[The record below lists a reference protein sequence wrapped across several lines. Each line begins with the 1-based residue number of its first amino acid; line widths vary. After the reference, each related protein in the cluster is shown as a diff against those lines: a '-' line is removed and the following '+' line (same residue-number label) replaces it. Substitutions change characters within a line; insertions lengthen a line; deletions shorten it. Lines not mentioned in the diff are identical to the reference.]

1 MTDIIGV
8 FKIYQDGKLIAEKQ
22 NNITQNGRIL
32 AIKTL
37 LGAIP
42 SFGTSIGIGVGETA
56 NNVVSGLATNSRLDF
71 KVASAPVT
79 SSFLSPES
87 SYDGLVFKA
96 KIIDPMSYRI
106 KEIGLFSDSLN
117 NGATNYRV
125 ETLISFEPSDNLEY
139 TNGAD
144 LSTTSGNSRIIGT
157 SDSPNFRIGDKALEL
172 KATATNSLPAVVANN
187 VYTGLDS
194 YSAKDLIS
202 VAFYTANT
210 SASIDVTFY
219 TDTLNFSTYR
229 FPAGIAGYRV
239 ISLEKGSTPQAI
251 GTGVGAGPVNWA
263 DVTKIQVQANTGDC
277 ILDGIRMEDVSRI
290 DTNNGLVSRAVL
302 GSEISKITNTPLD
315 IEYYLRLGFN
325 V

>member
-22 NNITQNGRIL
+22 NNITQNGRVL

-56 NNVVSGLATNSRLDF
+56 NNIVSGLATNSRLDF

-139 TNGAD
+139 TDGTD

-219 TDTLNFSTYR
+219 TDASNYSTYR

-239 ISLEKGSTPQAI
+239 ISLEKGSTPQATA
-251 GTGVGAGPVNWA
+251 GTLNWA
-263 DVTKIQVQANTGDC
+263 NITKIKVQANTGDC